1 MHGPGIPTT
10 NGARHAGHASG
21 LAGNRAPLMPLS
33 ARRAPPSAAP
43 ASPVSSS
50 DAAGSVSV
58 RRSAFLPLDPLLGAR
73 LGDLPDG
80 VEVVGEDD
88 DRLLLEIAA
97 LQERA
102 ELLDLRVR
110 RARREVDHPPE
121 GVLLRR
127 ARIALHAARDPLD
140 LLRVADAREALG
152 GEHLRR
158 RGVELAAPARGAELE
173 GHDGRV
179 ALRPRRVLSS
189 CRPRMRADMALQFR
203 RDLVSTDL
211 EVVTLLPP
219 SGMVT
224 KRAVWLNF
232 GMALIMRRIMTRRWP
247 SRSR

>member
-1 MHGPGIPTT
+1 TT
-10 NGARHAGHASG
+10 NGARQAGHASG
-21 LAGNRAPLMPLS
+21 LAGMNRAPLMPLS

-58 RRSAFLPLDPLLGAR
+58 RRSALLPLDPLLGAR

-110 RARREVDHPPE
+110 RARREVDTR
-121 GVLLRR
+121 RR
-127 ARIALHAARDPLD
+127 AFSFAVPGLRCTPRAIRSTSCGSLTPAKRSGASTFAAAASSSPRPRAAL
-140 LLRVADAREALG
+140 
-152 GEHLRR
+152 
-158 RGVELAAPARGAELE
+158 LE
-173 GHDGRV
+173 GRHDGRV

-232 GMALIMRRIMTRRWP
+232 GMALI
-247 SRSR
+247 

>member
-1 MHGPGIPTT
+1 
-10 NGARHAGHASG
+10 
-21 LAGNRAPLMPLS
+21 MPLS

-140 LLRVADAREALG
+140 SCGSLTPAKRSGASTF
-152 GEHLRR
+152 
-158 RGVELAAPARGAELE
+158 AAAASSSP
-173 GHDGRV
+173 
-179 ALRPRRVLSS
+179 RPRAARSWK
-189 CRPRMRADMALQFR
+189 A
-203 RDLVSTDL
+203 
-211 EVVTLLPP
+211 
-219 SGMVT
+219 
-224 KRAVWLNF
+224 
-232 GMALIMRRIMTRRWP
+232 MTAA
-247 SRSR
+247 

>member
-1 MHGPGIPTT
+1 
-10 NGARHAGHASG
+10 
-21 LAGNRAPLMPLS
+21 MPPS

-121 GVLLRR
+121 GVLLRS

-211 EVVTLLPP
+211 EVVTLLPQG
-219 SGMVT
+219 GMVT

>member
-1 MHGPGIPTT
+1 
-10 NGARHAGHASG
+10 
-21 LAGNRAPLMPLS
+21 
-33 ARRAPPSAAP
+33 
-43 ASPVSSS
+43 
-50 DAAGSVSV
+50 AAGSVSV
-58 RRSAFLPLDPLLGAR
+58 QRSALLPLDPLLGAR

-121 GVLLRR
+121 GVLLRS

-140 LLRVADAREALG
+140 LLRVADDREALG

-158 RGVELAAPARGAELE
+158 RGVELAAPARAAELE

-179 ALRPRRVLSS
+179 ALRPRRCLSS

-211 EVVTLLPP
+211 EVVTLLPQ
-219 SGMVT
+219 GGLVT
-224 KRAVWLNF
+224 KRAVWLNLV
-232 GMALIMRRIMTRRWP
+232 MALIMRMIIILH
-247 SRSR
+247 